1 MSHENPQICAR
12 AQARRAR
19 MHCHARG
26 SMSPRAPRAL
36 QGCLL
41 GWAASSY
48 FFENVPPL
56 TYAYSY
62 KYHLTPPPPRF
73 SSQLPSQFQKSR
85 CHGRGL
91 WWPSFAHLRQELAC
105 PGLKRRC
112 HIARV
117 APDSRDGTRASREMR
132 ITRAKGVRYVIL
144 REFHVSEQSHVDSRA
159 FLRIKNLNR
168 DA

>member
-1 MSHENPQICAR
+1 MAG
-12 AQARRAR
+12 
-19 MHCHARG
+19 G
-26 SMSPRAPRAL
+26 SA
-36 QGCLL
+36 CI
-41 GWAASSY
+41 
-48 FFENVPPL
+48 EIV
-56 TYAYSY
+56 
-62 KYHLTPPPPRF
+62 
-73 SSQLPSQFQKSR
+73 
-85 CHGRGL
+85 L

-168 DA
+168 DARKLVHTRDNKTATRVCHITRHVKYENLRRGLPGRPNDTQVRRSARPWHLDF

>member
-1 MSHENPQICAR
+1 MPWP
-12 AQARRAR
+12 
-19 MHCHARG
+19 G
-26 SMSPRAPRAL
+26 AL
-36 QGCLL
+36 RTSKFYHG
-41 GWAASSY
+41 G
-48 FFENVPPL
+48 PL
-56 TYAYSY
+56 
-62 KYHLTPPPPRF
+62 
-73 SSQLPSQFQKSR
+73 SR
-85 CHGRGL
+85 ID
-91 WWPSFAHLRQELAC
+91 LRQELAC

-168 DA
+168 DARKLVHTRDNKTATRVCHITRHVKYENLRRGLPGRPNDTQDIAVVP